1 MAMFKRGETSGHVI
15 DRKKAITKSILR
27 KAKLLNEMQS
37 IEEIPEVIKG
47 KSGKVSEVAVHSWH
61 DGEIEVIGY
70 SRNTAYANHNQMAL
84 EQLLSAI
91 KNVNNIIYKTVNPK
105 GLSNNPLRERIK
117 ELEKENNLLRN
128 ALAEVYR
135 SYMYIAETNTEQ
147 TSIQLSKQIFISE
160 QAAMLGENRL
170 KPIDKND

>member
-1 MAMFKRGETSGHVI
+1 MFKRGETSGHVI
-15 DRKKAITKSILR
+15 ERKRAITKSILR
-27 KAKLLNEMQS
+27 KAKLLNEIQS
-37 IEEIPEVIKG
+37 IEEIPEAIKG

-61 DGEIEVIGY
+61 DEKIQVLGY

-84 EQLLSAI
+84 EQLLAAI
-91 KNVNNIIYKTVNPK
+91 KKVNNITYRTMPPK

-135 SYMYIAETNTEQ
+135 SYMYIAEKNTEQ
-147 TSIQLSKQIFISE
+147 TSIQLSKQEFISE
-160 QAAMLGENRL
+160 QAAILGENRL
-170 KPIDKND
+170 KSIDKND